1 MRPSWRRS
9 RNSAPVSSTR
19 PLSSV
24 SCWAR
29 FLSAASSYMV
39 MGTMLG
45 YRRRRP
51 APRPHRGRSA
61 GRIKAAGQLSIKR
74 FADGPENGLTK
85 SPSLRMQAIASS
97 RKEHAAVRCWAR
109 SLESVRARSAISRIG
124 ARRPRQ
130 CVLQGFDSWRNGV
143 AIDRAGP
150 RRFCPV
156 REARQTGRH
165 DREWAAR

>member
-1 MRPSWRRS
+1 
-9 RNSAPVSSTR
+9 
-19 PLSSV
+19 
-24 SCWAR
+24 
-29 FLSAASSYMV
+29 MV

-45 YRRRRP
+45 IAVVARRLGLTEEEVLEEEKP
-51 APRPHRGRSA
+51 
-61 GRIKAAGQLSIKR
+61 LVNKR

-85 SPSLRMQAIASS
+85 SPSLKMQAVGSS